1 MESGSVNE
9 SESPE
14 TGLCEWQKVS
24 VDTPPLCG
32 YIEWLFNSECY
43 FSYF

>member
-24 VDTPPLCG
+24 VDTPLCG